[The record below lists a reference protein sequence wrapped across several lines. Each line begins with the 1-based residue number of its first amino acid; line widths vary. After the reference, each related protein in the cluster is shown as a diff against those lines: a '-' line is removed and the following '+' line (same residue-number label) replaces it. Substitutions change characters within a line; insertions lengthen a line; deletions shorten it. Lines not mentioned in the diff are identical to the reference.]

1 VLAAFQGENMMRS
14 VIRLML
20 IVTVVAV
27 AAPREARADGFVN
40 PWAGVNFGSE
50 IEDGRGGFGINAGG
64 MGGGIIGGEVAFG
77 YSPSFFGTKNDFGNN
92 TVVDLMGNVILGIP
106 FGGQTGGG
114 FRPYVTAGM
123 GLIRTQI
130 DGGTVFDVS
139 SSSNNLGFNLGGGFM
154 GYFNDHV
161 GLRGDLRYLRTMTG
175 DVVNED
181 LDLGGFHFWRLSA
194 GLVLR

>member
-1 VLAAFQGENMMRS
+1 MMRS

-20 IVTVVAV
+20 IATVVAV

-50 IEDGRGGFGINAGG
+50 IENGRGGFGINAGA

-92 TVVDLMGNVILGIP
+92 TVVDLMANVMVGIP
-106 FGGQTGGG
+106 IGGQTGGG
-114 FRPYVTAGM
+114 FRPYVTGGM

-130 DGGTVFDVS
+130 DGGQIFRLS
-139 SSSNNLGFNLGGGFM
+139 SSSHSNNLGFNLGGGFM

-161 GLRGDLRYLRTMTG
+161 GLRGDMRYLRTLTG
-175 DVVNED
+175 DVVNN

>member
-1 VLAAFQGENMMRS
+1 MMRS

-20 IVTVVAV
+20 IATVLAV

-50 IEDGRGGFGINAGG
+50 IEDGRGGFGLNAGA
-64 MGGGIIGGEVAFG
+64 MGGGIFGGEVAFG

-106 FGGQTGGG
+106 IGGQTGGG

-130 DGGTVFDVS
+130 DGGSAFDPVS
-139 SSSNNLGFNLGGGFM
+139 AQNNLGYNLGGGFM

-161 GLRGDLRYLRTMTG
+161 GLRGDLRYLRTFTG
-175 DVVNED
+175 DVINED
-181 LDLGGFHFWRLSA
+181 LDLGNFHFWRLSA
-194 GLVLR
+194 GLVIR